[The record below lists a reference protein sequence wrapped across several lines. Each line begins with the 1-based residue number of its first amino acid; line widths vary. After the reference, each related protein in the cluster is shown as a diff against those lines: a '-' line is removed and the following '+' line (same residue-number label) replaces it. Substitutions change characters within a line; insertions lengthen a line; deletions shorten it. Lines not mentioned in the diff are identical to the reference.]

1 MCLNVMAPDVWP
13 YEEVKDHF
21 AQLELACWV
30 LLDGKRSLYQKDLC
44 SALLPP
50 EYWLTDLEARI
61 GGFGEGVVLFSGTIG
76 TVAGLV
82 VGDSY
87 EFQMTDPVLN
97 RTIWH
102 KYDCEVLS
110 GAIEDY

>member
-1 MCLNVMAPDVWP
+1 M
-13 YEEVKDHF
+13 E
-21 AQLELACWV
+21 
-30 LLDGKRSLYQKDLC
+30 
-44 SALLPP
+44 
-50 EYWLTDLEARI
+50 TRI
-61 GGFGEGVVLFSGTIG
+61 GGFGKGVVLFSGTIG
-76 TVAGLV
+76 TIAGLV

-102 KYDCEVLS
+102 QYDCEILS